1 MPKVRWWALA
11 IATGG
16 FLLPLFAFSQPY
28 ADVASVLDLGMGARP
43 LAMGGAFVGLADD
56 VNALFFNPAGLA
68 RIQGLPILSSYEVRP
83 GTASYGHLSA
93 AISGL
98 GFGIHYFDFGKI
110 PETDE
115 FGNIIGYFS
124 YRDYFLIAGAGLSL
138 LKDIPLLGEF
148 DLGVIA
154 KYVKVSTLVPGSGSG
169 AALDLAFLLGGNGT
183 SLVQDS
189 LTDAR
194 LGILLKNLVG
204 LPLTYKSGHQET
216 WPRSVIVGASAELF
230 RQWTLAMDFAPARG
244 VRFGLEWR
252 PISGFALR
260 AGLRGEGVPIWSL
273 GIGVR
278 FNAFTLDYALVVH
291 PYLAEQHRLSLG
303 FAFPLFSPYRK

>member
-1 MPKVRWWALA
+1 MPKVRWWPLA
-11 IATGG
+11 IAIGG

-28 ADVASVLDLGMGARP
+28 ADVASALELGMGARP

-68 RIQGLPILSSYEVRP
+68 RIQGFPILSSYEVRP

-98 GFGIHYFDFGKI
+98 GLGIHYFDFGKI

-115 FGNIIGYFS
+115 FGNVTGYFS

-148 DLGVIA
+148 DLGATA
-154 KYVKVSTLVPGSGSG
+154 KYVKVSTLASGSGSG
-169 AALDLAFLLGGNGT
+169 AAFDLAFLFGGNEASFAQGF
-183 SLVQDS
+183 

-194 LGILLKNLVG
+194 LGVVLENLVG
-204 LPLTYKSGHQET
+204 LPLTYKNGHQET
-216 WPRSVIVGASAELF
+216 WPRPVIMGASAEF
-230 RQWTLAMDFAPARG
+230 YKQWTLAVDFAPARG

-273 GIGVR
+273 GIGVS

-291 PYLAEQHRLSLG
+291 PYLAEQHRLSLA
-303 FAFPLFSPYRK
+303 FAFRAFSPYHK